1 VFVLAV
7 LQEVASFDKFASLA
21 LLTAE
26 PLAAPVLVAEIAARA
41 DLVVAALRMAVL
53 AHQVDQVD
61 QVDLVALR
69 TLEAAAQA
77 GLRTAAGAV
86 QVVPQELL
94 VAAHTAAAAVA
105 PQAAPVVVRTEA
117 AVLAAAQAGR
127 ELAPAA
133 GGAYRAVLAELLVQF
148 PLGYTAW

>member
-21 LLTAE
+21 LLTAG
-26 PLAAPVLVAEIAARA
+26 PLAVPALVAEIAARA

-53 AHQVDQVD
+53 AHQVDP
-61 QVDLVALR
+61 VDLVALR
-69 TLEAAAQA
+69 TLAAAARA
-77 GLRTAAGAV
+77 GLRIVAGAV

-94 VAAHTAAAAVA
+94 VAAHTAAAAAVA
-105 PQAAPVVVRTEA
+105 PQAVPVVVRTEA
-117 AVLAAAQAGR
+117 AVLAAAQAGT
-127 ELAPAA
+127 ELALAA

-148 PLGYTAW
+148 PLGCTAW